1 MKTMPTRLHPLLV
14 IAALAVIVFS
24 IAGVAAIF
32 GKIPGAES
40 RAGDPLAQ
48 STIPNPGYSNPAVP
62 SYPNATYPNATYPNA
77 SRSIPAERPAP
88 AAQSLA
94 QAPTPAQAPASAPCT
109 NCGVIESIRVAQV
122 KGQTSG
128 VGAVAGGV
136 AGGLLG
142 NQIGHGSGR
151 TVATIA
157 GAAGGA
163 YAGNAI
169 EGHVKKHT
177 VYRVT
182 LRMDDGRHRT
192 LSLREA
198 PAHAVGDHVRVANGR
213 ITERA

>member
-1 MKTMPTRLHPLLV
+1 MNTMPTRLHPLLV
-14 IAALAVIVFS
+14 IAALAVILFS
-24 IAGVAAIF
+24 IVGIAAIF
-32 GKIPGAES
+32 GRIPGAES
-40 RAGDPLAQ
+40 RTGDPLAQ
-48 STIPNPGYSNPAVP
+48 NTGPSAGYSNPAVP
-62 SYPNATYPNATYPNA
+62 SYPNASYPSA
-77 SRSIPAERPAP
+77 SRSSPAERPAP
-88 AAQSLA
+88 VAQSVA
-94 QAPTPAQAPASAPCT
+94 QAPTPAQAPAPAPCT
-109 NCGVIESIRVAQV
+109 NCGVIESVRVAQV

-142 NQIGHGSGR
+142 NQIGHGGGR

-169 EGHVKKHT
+169 EKNMKKHT

-182 LRMDDGRHRT
+182 VRMDDGRHRT

-198 PAHAVGDHVRVANGR
+198 PAYAVGDRVRVANGR
-213 ITERA
+213 ITARA

>member
-1 MKTMPTRLHPLLV
+1 MNTMPTRLHPLLV
-14 IAALAVIVFS
+14 IAALAVILFS
-24 IAGVAAIF
+24 IVGIAAIF
-32 GKIPGAES
+32 GRIPGAES
-40 RAGDPLAQ
+40 RPGDPLAQ
-48 STIPNPGYSNPAVP
+48 NTAPAAGYSNPAVP
-62 SYPNATYPNATYPNA
+62 SYPNASYPNA
-77 SRSIPAERPAP
+77 SRSMPAERPAP
-88 AAQSLA
+88 VVQSVA
-94 QAPTPAQAPASAPCT
+94 QAPTPAQAPAPLPCT

-142 NQIGHGSGR
+142 NQIGHGGGR

-169 EGHVKKHT
+169 EKNMKKHT

-182 LRMDDGRHRT
+182 VRMDDGRHRT

-198 PAHAVGDHVRVANGR
+198 PAYSVGDHVRVANGR
-213 ITERA
+213 ITQRV